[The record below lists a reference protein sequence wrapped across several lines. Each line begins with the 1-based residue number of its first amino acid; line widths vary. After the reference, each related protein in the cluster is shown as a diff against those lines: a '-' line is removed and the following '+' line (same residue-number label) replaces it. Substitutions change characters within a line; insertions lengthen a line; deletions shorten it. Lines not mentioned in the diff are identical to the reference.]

1 MKALP
6 VNQRG
11 FFAVE
16 IVAYDWMADG
26 GKMDAELVCAPRNGT
41 EFDEGPFL
49 CFRKNTVTGDSGFSV
64 WVRFLLDEARRLST
78 KRQSDFT
85 FLFGE
90 MSLRDGKVCSMKAR
104 AVLV

>member
-16 IVAYDWMADG
+16 IVAYDRMADG

-104 AVLV
+104 AVLA

>member
-16 IVAYDWMADG
+16 IVAYDRMADG
-26 GKMDAELVCAPRNGT
+26 GKVDAELVCAPRNGT

-64 WVRFLLDEARRLST
+64 WVCFLLDEARRLST

-90 MSLRDGKVCSMKAR
+90 MSLRDGKVCSMKAG
-104 AVLV
+104 AVLA